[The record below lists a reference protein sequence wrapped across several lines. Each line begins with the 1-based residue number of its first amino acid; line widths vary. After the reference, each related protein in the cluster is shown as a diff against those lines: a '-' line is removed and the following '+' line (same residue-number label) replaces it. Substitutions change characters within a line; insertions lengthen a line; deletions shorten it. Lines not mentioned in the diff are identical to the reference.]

1 MRNILM
7 DENALKDFEYWA
19 KNDKKILKKIA
30 ELFIAISKEPFDG
43 IGKPELLKGDLTGY
57 WSRRIN
63 AEHRIV
69 YAVDDEKIII
79 IACRSHYDFQHFP
92 SSPLCNQIYST
103 K

>member
-7 DENALKDFEYWA
+7 EENAIKDFEYWA
-19 KNDKKILKKIA
+19 KNDKRILKKIA

-63 AEHRIV
+63 TEHRIV
-69 YAVDDEKIII
+69 YAVDNEQIII
-79 IACRSHYDFQHFP
+79 IACRSHYDF
-92 SSPLCNQIYST
+92 
-103 K
+103 